1 MTLCKAI
8 VKHRFHDIIELCV
21 NVSNQTLTRPYGEG
35 YTSCLILC
43 MSINFLRTAV
53 CIAFFLLTYYNA
65 GNNLHLF
72 VKCYISEGRKNMS
85 ASQAGVLI
93 VMIVYLLGM
102 LMIGFMV
109 SKQNETVS
117 DFYLGGRKLGPLVTA
132 MSAEASDMSSYL
144 LMGLPGLAYL
154 SGTADVGWTAIGLAI
169 GTYLNWL
176 FTAKRLR
183 RYTAAAGSITIPD
196 FFSDRYDDKHRILM
210 LIAAIEM
217 IIFFIPY
224 TGSGFAACGK
234 LFASLFGTDYH
245 IAMIISAAVI
255 IAYTMTGGF
264 LAASLTDFIQSI
276 IMTVALFIILI
287 FGVHTAG
294 GMDAV
299 MANARSLP
307 GYLSMHTSY
316 NPTTGSASPY
326 GIITII
332 STLAWGMGYFGMPH
346 ILLRFMAI
354 EDDRKLDLSRRVAS
368 IWVVISMGIA
378 VFIGIAG
385 LAMSDVGAIGKLSG
399 SASETVIVE
408 IASLLSHHGVPAI
421 VAAGIVLSGILAATM
436 STADSQL
443 LAASSSVSENILHKF
458 FHLELSEKQ
467 LLKIARLSLCIIAV
481 IGIGIAWDPNSS
493 IFNIVSFAWAGFGA
507 SFGPIVLLALYWKRS
522 NKWGA
527 LASMCTGGIMVF
539 VWKYLVRPLG
549 GMFDIYELLP
559 AFLCALLVNVIVSLA
574 TKAPEERV
582 VTTFE
587 RVQKEMH
594 R

>member
-1 MTLCKAI
+1 
-8 VKHRFHDIIELCV
+8 
-21 NVSNQTLTRPYGEG
+21 
-35 YTSCLILC
+35 
-43 MSINFLRTAV
+43 
-53 CIAFFLLTYYNA
+53 
-65 GNNLHLF
+65 
-72 VKCYISEGRKNMS
+72 MS

-196 FFSDRYDDKHRILM
+196 FFSDRYEDKHRILM

-276 IMTVALFIILI
+276 IMTIALFIILI

-294 GMDAV
+294 GIDAV

-316 NPTTGSASPY
+316 NPATGSASPY

-378 VFIGIAG
+378 VLIGIVG
-385 LAMSDVGAIGKLSG
+385 LAMSDAGAIGKLSG